1 MLPPMR
7 WGYQAGLCLAGPAGA
22 KAWNALPS
30 AKNAEKRR
38 VHMALIERETYHSP
52 AYVAQYLDV
61 CQRTVYNWL
70 RAGELAGIK
79 KGKLWRIP
87 NSAIHIPNLSQE
99 DIANDRN
106 QAAGE
111 GPNVLVL
118 PARS

>member
-1 MLPPMR
+1 
-7 WGYQAGLCLAGPAGA
+7 
-22 KAWNALPS
+22 
-30 AKNAEKRR
+30 
-38 VHMALIERETYHSP
+38 MALIERETYRSP

-87 NSAIHIPNLSQE
+87 DSAIHTPNLSQE
-99 DIANDRN
+99 DITDGSH

-111 GPNVLVL
+111 GQNVLVL

>member
-1 MLPPMR
+1 
-7 WGYQAGLCLAGPAGA
+7 
-22 KAWNALPS
+22 
-30 AKNAEKRR
+30 
-38 VHMALIERETYHSP
+38 MALIERETYRSP

-87 NSAIHIPNLSQE
+87 DSAIHRPNLSEE
-99 DIANDRN
+99 DINHDGN
-106 QAAGE
+106 KTAGQRQ
-111 GPNVLVL
+111 NVLVL

>member
-1 MLPPMR
+1 
-7 WGYQAGLCLAGPAGA
+7 
-22 KAWNALPS
+22 
-30 AKNAEKRR
+30 
-38 VHMALIERETYHSP
+38 MALIERETYPSP

-87 NSAIHIPNLSQE
+87 NSAIHTPNLSQE
-99 DIANDRN
+99 DINHGSH
-106 QAAGE
+106 QAAVE

>member
-1 MLPPMR
+1 
-7 WGYQAGLCLAGPAGA
+7 
-22 KAWNALPS
+22 
-30 AKNAEKRR
+30 
-38 VHMALIERETYHSP
+38 MALIKRETYHSP

-70 RAGELAGIK
+70 RAGKLAGIK

>member
-1 MLPPMR
+1 MLPPMH
-7 WGYQAGLCLAGPAGA
+7 WGYQLGLCLPGPANA
-22 KAWNALPS
+22 KAWNVLRS
-30 AKNAEKRR
+30 EKNAEKRR
-38 VHMALIERETYHSP
+38 VHMALIKRETYHSP

>member
-1 MLPPMR
+1 
-7 WGYQAGLCLAGPAGA
+7 
-22 KAWNALPS
+22 
-30 AKNAEKRR
+30 
-38 VHMALIERETYHSP
+38 MALIERETYHSP

-87 NSAIHIPNLSQE
+87 NYTIHTPNLSQE
-99 DIANDRN
+99 DITNDRN
-106 QAAGE
+106 KAERE
-111 GPNVLVL
+111 GQNILVL

>member
-1 MLPPMR
+1 
-7 WGYQAGLCLAGPAGA
+7 
-22 KAWNALPS
+22 
-30 AKNAEKRR
+30 
-38 VHMALIERETYHSP
+38 MALIKRETYHSP

-87 NSAIHIPNLSQE
+87 NSAIHTPNLSQE
-99 DIANDRN
+99 DIINDCNKAERKGQN
-106 QAAGE
+106 I
-111 GPNVLVL
+111 LVL

>member
-1 MLPPMR
+1 
-7 WGYQAGLCLAGPAGA
+7 
-22 KAWNALPS
+22 
-30 AKNAEKRR
+30 
-38 VHMALIERETYHSP
+38 MALIKRETYHSV

-87 NSAIHIPNLSQE
+87 NSAIHTPNLSQE
-99 DIANDRN
+99 DIQNDRN
-106 QAAGE
+106 QAKRKGQ
-111 GPNVLVL
+111 NILVL

>member
-1 MLPPMR
+1 
-7 WGYQAGLCLAGPAGA
+7 
-22 KAWNALPS
+22 
-30 AKNAEKRR
+30 
-38 VHMALIERETYHSP
+38 MALIKRETYHSP

-87 NSAIHIPNLSQE
+87 NSAIHTPNLSQE
-99 DIANDRN
+99 DITNDSYKAER
-106 QAAGE
+106 E
-111 GPNVLVL
+111 GQNILVL

>member
-1 MLPPMR
+1 
-7 WGYQAGLCLAGPAGA
+7 
-22 KAWNALPS
+22 
-30 AKNAEKRR
+30 
-38 VHMALIERETYHSP
+38 MALIKRETYHSV

-87 NSAIHIPNLSQE
+87 DSAIHTPNLSQE
-99 DIANDRN
+99 DITNDRN
-106 QAAGE
+106 KAERE
-111 GPNVLVL
+111 GQNIRVL

>member
-1 MLPPMR
+1 
-7 WGYQAGLCLAGPAGA
+7 
-22 KAWNALPS
+22 
-30 AKNAEKRR
+30 
-38 VHMALIERETYHSP
+38 MALIKRETYHSV

-87 NSAIHIPNLSQE
+87 DSAIHTPNLSQE
-99 DIANDRN
+99 DITNDRN
-106 QAAGE
+106 KAERE
-111 GPNVLVL
+111 GQNILVL